1 MRRSLCVLF
10 ALLPLL
16 LVAPLNGEAASQER
30 VDDDQVAAQAGF
42 KLEQNYP
49 NPFNPA
55 TRIPFELFDEVFTE
69 GRSARVSMRIYNILL
84 QFVASPTAL
93 NHPLG
98 DRAPVMELEYG
109 QPGRH
114 EAFWDGRD
122 RTGTQVP
129 SGVYILEMT
138 VNGRSQNLKMFVS
151 R

>member
-1 MRRSLCVLF
+1 MRRSICVLF

-16 LVAPLNGEAASQER
+16 LFSVPQGAQASQGW
-30 VDDDQVAAQAGF
+30 VDDDQVPAEAGF

-55 TRIPFELFDEVFTE
+55 TRIPFELFDEAFVE
-69 GRSARVSMRIYNILL
+69 GRPARVSMRIYNILL
-84 QFVASPTAL
+84 QYVASPTAL
-93 NHPLG
+93 NHPMG
-98 DRAPVMELEYG
+98 DRAPLVELDYTL
-109 QPGRH
+109 PGRH

-122 RTGTQVP
+122 RAGAQVP

-138 VNGRSQNLKMFVS
+138 VNGRSKNIKMFVS

>member
-30 VDDDQVAAQAGF
+30 VDDDQAAAQAGF

-55 TRIPFELFDEVFTE
+55 TRIPFELFDEVFVE
-69 GRSARVSMRIYNILL
+69 GQPARVSMRIYNILL

-98 DRAPVMELEYG
+98 DRAPVVELEYTR
-109 QPGRH
+109 PGRH
-114 EAFWDGRD
+114 EAFWDSRD
-122 RTGTQVP
+122 RNGAQVP